1 MGVLKLI
8 AGALP
13 AALPEKSKFY
23 DFDEM
28 VVEGNG
34 VAYTHIVL
42 NVPESMSS
50 ENLPSLI
57 LFLTQLVEAGEKE
70 QRKALLTLRFLSGEG
85 RTPIVM
91 LPLTKDVLINS
102 VAEIVNGHLKD
113 KKKDLL
119 KRSSD
124 VLVEEASSFSWKP
137 LQELF
142 YKESES
148 YYVNNRIVFL
158 FQPEGLQVP
167 APSEEAD
174 LIVAASP
181 KDKAIYPFNLT
192 FVKSSG
198 QTDKLTQHFSVL
210 SSCEMHRR
218 FVEIFGEYAKSAG
231 QAPLNLLFEE
241 SPEIARS
248 FILKNALRS
257 LAEKS
262 EDASACDGTFAFE
275 TAEQYYFNFEKTDD
289 GIGDDD
295 ALEQINDVVTGWCQS
310 SRARVEK
317 NDPTSDGWAFYYEKV
332 QYKCHI
338 PEGLSLLIDGV
349 NRLPK
354 PEEIVGSSAGYYELL
369 KETGGNKDVPSY
381 FIYSILKILLLT
393 PNERILRRIIDMG
406 SPYKGPRFEETMSQY
421 LRTMGATPINLW
433 EAFYKFG
440 LIEKANLEKYGKFLN
455 FVREDGAFYLESFL
469 YEQYI
474 LGQFAPLK
482 ENFQKLPPDEQ
493 EREVEKLIDY
503 VHANIKDIIGRNDYS
518 NVVETLDVLA
528 IDIVYS
534 AIEGNAALKEKFTKG
549 IFAALTNLGD
559 ADIAGYKSS
568 WHLIYYLHRRKL
580 LSSKD
585 SEDIVRWT
593 LRRGNLHESFTASAY
608 HIWHLLWPLMNDEA
622 KLELSPKLMEKALE
636 IYVGAA
642 KRKAGYLSSIFG
654 HHSND
659 KLTLSRTVSE
669 IFSADQLAKMAVELI
684 NRYPPILADVEKYIF
699 PMLVTIQDTKPDK
712 WKQIV
717 EYITAN
723 SDEGWMLAPYML
735 DITTLYG
742 STEEEG
748 KVLAAIHAGLQKV
761 EEDEKP
767 FRRKLFNDD
776 RYYIVSTIKAL
787 YENDIKGLIGLHNSY
802 NNAKSAST
810 SPERKKMNDHLIG
823 RLMTRQMHS
832 NLLTYFLS
840 NVVSII
846 GTLDEKQFDSFFNSF
861 EQDGYLRIHGYD
873 DNIHGEL
880 VEKLLDN
887 YAVILRSRKRKE
899 QIDKLLEKAFDN
911 APFRRKLKILSA
923 FIRLMPTFH
932 GKDLEAFLNSFAI
945 VLSDLEISYGVG
957 EGSTR
962 ELLLATKP
970 VFPLLVAALK
980 SGEVDPG
987 HPFIMRFLGEW
998 KDKISIMPFD
1008 VQCEVFIYLTGP
1020 LAVSS
1025 LAYSNSFFNEMITA
1039 IVGYSYEGELNK
1051 KGKAAALGRYIAL
1064 STYAVQIAQT
1074 LAYKDSFLDPIVY
1087 EGLLEGFIE
1096 EAYSKRA
1103 LEKYSI
1109 ELVAEI
1115 LLFRYWLIQ
1124 YTGFESKSDI
1134 TPHYYNYL
1142 PKLLQLNPPP
1152 EIVRLSMQPL
1162 RNHFYSMLSSKKME
1176 YGNMQEADAFREILT
1191 NEKISSSTRAYIRDC
1206 LKQIVDDLSTLPN
1219 ASVPYLDRFKGVV
1232 KNALFVIPAKAGIQ

>member
-1 MGVLKLI
+1 MSVLRLI
-8 AGALP
+8 A
-13 AALPEKSKFY
+13 EKSKFY

-28 VVEGNG
+28 AVEGTG

-42 NVPESMSS
+42 CVPESMSS

-70 QRKALLTLRFLSGEG
+70 QRKMLLTLRFLPGEG
-85 RTPIVM
+85 PIVM
-91 LPLTKDVLINS
+91 LPLTKDVLINT

-119 KRSSD
+119 KRTSE
-124 VLVEEASSFSWKP
+124 VLAEEASLFSWGS

-142 YKESES
+142 EKEKEA
-148 YYVNNRIVFL
+148 YYVDNRIVFL
-158 FQPEGLQVP
+158 FQPEGLQMP

-192 FVKSSG
+192 FVKSSE
-198 QTDKLTQHFSVL
+198 QTNKLTQHFSVI

-231 QAPLNLLFEE
+231 QAPVNLLFEE

-262 EDASACDGTFAFE
+262 ENAQICDPAFAFE
-275 TAEQYYFNFEKTDD
+275 TAEQYYFNYEKTDD

-295 ALEQINDVVTGWCQS
+295 ALEQINDVIYGWCQS
-310 SRARVEK
+310 SRTSVEK
-317 NDPTSDGWAFYYEKV
+317 NDPTSSGWAYDYEKA
-332 QYKCHI
+332 QYKCPI
-338 PEGLSLLIDGV
+338 PEGLSLLMDGV
-349 NRLPK
+349 NRHPK
-354 PEEIVGSSAGYYELL
+354 PEEVVGSSAGYYELL
-369 KETGGNKDVPSY
+369 KETVTGNKDIPSY
-381 FIYSILKILLLT
+381 FIYSISKILFLT
-393 PNERILRRIIDMG
+393 PNERLTSRLFDMG
-406 SPYKGPRFEETMSQY
+406 GYKGPKFEETMPQY

-440 LIEKANLEKYGKFLN
+440 LIEKANLEKYGKFLD

-469 YEQYI
+469 YRRYV
-474 LGQFAPLK
+474 LDQFAPLK

-493 EREVEKLIDY
+493 EREVEILIDY
-503 VHANIKDIIGRNDYS
+503 VHANIKEFIGRNDYRG
-518 NVVETLDVLA
+518 VVETLDVLA
-528 IDIVYS
+528 IDIAYL
-534 AIEGNAALKEKFTKG
+534 AIEGNALLTEKFTKG
-549 IFAALTNLGD
+549 IVAALTNLGD
-559 ADIAGYKSS
+559 ADIEGYKSS
-568 WHLIYYLHRRKL
+568 WHLIYYLHSRKL

-593 LRRGNLHESFTASAY
+593 LSRGNLHENFTSSAY

-622 KLELSPKLMEKALE
+622 KSELLPRLMEKALE

-642 KRKAGYLSSIFG
+642 KRKGGDQGHIFG
-654 HHSND
+654 YTND
-659 KLTLSRTVSE
+659 RDLSLSQTVCE
-669 IFSADQLAKMAVELI
+669 IFSADQLAKMVVELI
-684 NRYPPILADVEKYIF
+684 NRYPPILARVEKYIF
-699 PMLVTIQDTKPDK
+699 PMLANIQDAKPNE

-723 SDEGWMLAPYML
+723 TDEGWRLVPYIL
-735 DITTLYG
+735 DIRVTK
-742 STEEEG
+742 EDE
-748 KVLAAIHAGLQKV
+748 VIAAIHAGLQKV
-761 EEDEKP
+761 EKSELP

-776 RYYIVSTIKAL
+776 RYYIVSTVKAL

-802 NNAKSAST
+802 NNAKPASI
-810 SPERKKMNDHLIG
+810 SPERKKMNDHLIE

-840 NVVSII
+840 NAVSVI
-846 GTLDEKQFDSFFNSF
+846 GTLDEKQFDSFFNRF
-861 EQDGYLRIHGYD
+861 ERDGYLSIHGYD

-887 YAVILRSRKRKE
+887 YAVILRSRKRKK

-911 APFRRKLKILSA
+911 APFRRKERILSI
-923 FIRLMPTFH
+923 FVRLMPTFH
-932 GKDLEAFLNSFAI
+932 GKDLDEFLHSFAI
-945 VLSDLEISYGVG
+945 VLSDLEIHYGAG
-957 EGSTR
+957 EGSTK

-970 VFPLLVAALK
+970 VFPLLVTALK
-980 SGEVDPG
+980 SGEVDPA

-998 KDKISIMPFD
+998 KNKINRVPFN
-1008 VQCEVFIYLTGP
+1008 VQCEVFNYLTGP
-1020 LAVSS
+1020 LAVSA
-1025 LAYSNSFFNEMITA
+1025 LAYSDKFFNEIITD
-1039 IVGYSYEGELNK
+1039 IVRYSYK
-1051 KGKAAALGRYIAL
+1051 DGKPNEKEKAVKLGGYIAL
-1064 STYAVQIAQT
+1064 SPYAVQIAQT
-1074 LAYKDSFLDPIVY
+1074 LAYKDNVLDTIVY
-1087 EGLLEGFIE
+1087 EGILEGFIE

-1109 ELVAEI
+1109 ECVADII
-1115 LLFRYWLIQ
+1115 LSKYWMFQ
-1124 YTGFESKSDI
+1124 YLDFELKSNDRPY
-1134 TPHYYNYL
+1134 TPYYYNYL

-1152 EIVRLSMQPL
+1152 EIIRLAMQPL
-1162 RNHFYSMLSSKKME
+1162 RNHFYSMFSSEKME
-1176 YGNMQEADAFREILT
+1176 YGDMQEADAFREILT
-1191 NEKISSSTRAYIRDC
+1191 NEKISSSTREYVRDC
-1206 LKQIVDDLSTLPN
+1206 LEQIVDDLSTLPK
-1219 ASVPYLDRFKGVV
+1219 ASVPYLDRFKE
-1232 KNALFVIPAKAGIQ
+1232 IRD